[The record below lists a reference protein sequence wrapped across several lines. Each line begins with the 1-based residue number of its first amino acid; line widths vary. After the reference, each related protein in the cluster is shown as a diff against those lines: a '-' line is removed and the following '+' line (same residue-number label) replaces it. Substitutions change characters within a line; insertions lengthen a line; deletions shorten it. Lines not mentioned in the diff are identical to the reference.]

1 MVEEFWYAV
10 PETCLLFAAFREDF
24 SPFFVGKLTLLFFF
38 KAFHWLA
45 DVRIDFVSTCGI
57 GSATP
62 KVFLMV
68 CGGCHNPHRLLLCV
82 CGRMLRSLDSVC
94 FL

>member
-24 SPFFVGKLTLLFFF
+24 SPIFVGTLTLLFFF

-45 DVRIDFVSTCGI
+45 DVRIDFVSACAI
-57 GSATP
+57 DSATP
-62 KVFLMV
+62 NMPFILD
-68 CGGCHNPHRLLLCV
+68 GSCHSPRHSLLHV
-82 CGRMLRSLDSVC
+82 YGESDVAIRW
-94 FL
+94 